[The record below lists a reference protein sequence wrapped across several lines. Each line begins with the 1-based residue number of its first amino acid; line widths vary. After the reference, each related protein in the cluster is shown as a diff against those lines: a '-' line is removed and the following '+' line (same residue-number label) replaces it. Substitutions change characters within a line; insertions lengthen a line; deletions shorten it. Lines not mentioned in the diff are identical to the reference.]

1 MKRFS
6 VSAALSSSD
15 SAARPAS
22 KATPSSSAM
31 ASQRSK
37 NTGKQLVAKTAAE
50 HPVQTLLHFP
60 GLRKPCGARHF
71 AKSAEQPVTGSSSA
85 IDDSS
90 AARPA
95 PQLHRPVR
103 PRSLQD
109 CTDWLNGLS
118 HLDMTEDKPVQRLQS
133 ATSLLQGGSS
143 RQQRQEIQKLLD
155 AWDVPQKAQ
164 GRKRKY
170 EEVKAALVEKVL
182 EEGHRLQMLQ
192 DTSPTHAQAP
202 FSAIREAFQHASIQ
216 RSG

>member
-50 HPVQTLLHFP
+50 HLVQTPLHF
-60 GLRKPCGARHF
+60 RKQCVARHS
-71 AKSAEQPVTGSSSA
+71 ANSAEQPVTGSSSA

-95 PQLHRPVR
+95 PQLNRLAR

-118 HLDMTEDKPVQRLQS
+118 HLDMTENTPVQRLQS

-192 DTSPTHAQAP
+192 DTSPTNAQAP

>member
-1 MKRFS
+1 
-6 VSAALSSSD
+6 
-15 SAARPAS
+15 
-22 KATPSSSAM
+22 M

-37 NTGKQLVAKTAAE
+37 I
-50 HPVQTLLHFP
+50 
-60 GLRKPCGARHF
+60 
-71 AKSAEQPVTGSSSA
+71 SAEQPVAGSSSS
-85 IDDSS
+85 IDDGS

-95 PQLHRPVR
+95 PQLHRLAE
-103 PRSLQD
+103 PRSLRE
-109 CTDWLNGLS
+109 CSDWLNGLS
-118 HLDMTEDKPVQRLQS
+118 HQEIAENMPVQRLHS
-133 ATSLLQGGSS
+133 ATTLLQERSS
-143 RQQRQEIQKLLD
+143 RQQRQEVHKLLH

-202 FSAIREAFQHASIQ
+202 FSAIREALQHASIQ